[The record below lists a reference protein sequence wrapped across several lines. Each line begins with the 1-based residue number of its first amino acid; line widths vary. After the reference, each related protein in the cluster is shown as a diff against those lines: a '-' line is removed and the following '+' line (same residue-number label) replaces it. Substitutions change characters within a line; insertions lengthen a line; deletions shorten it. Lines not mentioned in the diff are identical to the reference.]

1 MLKSSNLHV
10 HVRAHR
16 LQEENVSLKES
27 VSALQSELFTDWV
40 NVWVIYYFILFT
52 CIEQNQEL
60 LLSGKDEILD
70 LRQQITTL
78 QLLLTAQQG

>member
-1 MLKSSNLHV
+1 MLKSSNSRV
-10 HVRAHR
+10 HH
-16 LQEENVSLKES
+16 LQEENVSLKQS

-60 LLSGKDEILD
+60 LLSGKDMRQEI
-70 LRQQITTL
+70 ITL
-78 QLLLTAQQG
+78 KLLLKEQQG

>member
-1 MLKSSNLHV
+1 MLKSSNLRV
-10 HVRAHR
+10 HR

-60 LLSGKDEILD
+60 LLSGKDKILD
-70 LRQQITTL
+70 MRQEITTL
-78 QLLLTAQQG
+78 KLLLK